1 LLDQLVGQ
9 AREMSILIVIA
20 FRPGYQAPWI
30 GQPHV
35 SLMAL
40 SRLNSRDSAL
50 MVNHVVSDQVLPK
63 DVVYRIITMAD
74 GVPLFIEEL
83 GHAIFHRKNT
93 LEGESFNIPATL
105 SDSLTA
111 RLDQL
116 GSNREIAQ
124 IASAIG
130 RAFPLALLLKV
141 AATDTAD
148 VTKAVNLLVALGL
161 ASITSTSYRD
171 IYTFKH
177 ALIQESAYR
186 SMMRGPRQAIHR
198 RIAEVLEKEYAGTED
213 ATPEILAHHY
223 EGSGQLESAIGS
235 LKEAGRLA
243 AAKSANIEAAN
254 LVSRALNLAAKLP
267 ESIARDELELSLL
280 IALGP
285 LQISTSGPGGP
296 ESQSTYQ
303 RATEL
308 CERLPH
314 GPHHFPAFWGWWRT
328 APNFNVTQERANKMS
343 SHVSMLEDDDL
354 RLQAHHCQWA
364 TLFNLGNQ
372 RACCAHIS
380 DGLQIYENGDYR
392 THGVL
397 YGGHDPKVCAL
408 GEKSLSL
415 WLLGYPEQSLQA
427 ANSSLTFA
435 ESLQHAG
442 SIGHGRDIEIM
453 VHRYRGD
460 PTTVLNRAETMSAFA
475 LQTGSHD
482 LAAKAKIFRGWALSW
497 LGEVEDGVRLI
508 QEGLDSQRAIGTQE
522 DFPVYYEM
530 LAESYGFLNKPAL
543 ALELIDEA
551 FDMAKRTG
559 LQYWSAELLRRKG
572 ELLMQLS
579 PEAAAEAAI
588 CFKQATA
595 IAASQETRSLLL
607 RIAMSEVRHRMTGAG
622 ETEALNTLQSVF
634 DSFTEGFDTTDLKQ
648 AGELLRELS

>member
-1 LLDQLVGQ
+1 
-9 AREMSILIVIA
+9 
-20 FRPGYQAPWI
+20 
-30 GQPHV
+30 
-35 SLMAL
+35 
-40 SRLNSRDSAL
+40 
-50 MVNHVVSDQVLPK
+50 
-63 DVVYRIITMAD
+63 
-74 GVPLFIEEL
+74 
-83 GHAIFHRKNT
+83 
-93 LEGESFNIPATL
+93 
-105 SDSLTA
+105 
-111 RLDQL
+111 
-116 GSNREIAQ
+116 
-124 IASAIG
+124 
-130 RAFPLALLLKV
+130 
-141 AATDTAD
+141 
-148 VTKAVNLLVALGL
+148 
-161 ASITSTSYRD
+161 
-171 IYTFKH
+171 
-177 ALIQESAYR
+177 
-186 SMMRGPRQAIHR
+186 
-198 RIAEVLEKEYAGTED
+198 
-213 ATPEILAHHY
+213 
-223 EGSGQLESAIGS
+223 
-235 LKEAGRLA
+235 
-243 AAKSANIEAAN
+243 
-254 LVSRALNLAAKLP
+254 
-267 ESIARDELELSLL
+267 
-280 IALGP
+280 
-285 LQISTSGPGGP
+285 
-296 ESQSTYQ
+296 
-303 RATEL
+303 L

-408 GEKSLSL
+408 GEKGLSL

-435 ESLQHAG
+435 ESLQHAS

-475 LQTGSHD
+475 QQTGSHD

-572 ELLMQLS
+572 ELLIQHS

-595 IAASQETRSLLL
+595 IAATQETRSLLL
-607 RIAMSEVRHRMTGAG
+607 RIAMSQVRHRMTGAG
-622 ETEALNTLQSVF
+622 ETEALNTLRSVY